1 MWMRRVLAAAAAA
14 LVAGLATGAAT
25 AYAAP
30 TTADLAVSASAVG
43 GRVGQ
48 AVDVRYVLRNNG
60 PQSAAPLTYTVDF
73 TAPPGT
79 RIVSTGGGICQP
91 ASGTHARC
99 AYSAA
104 LADGARRQLT
114 LRLRIDSAPTG
125 CGALVISYADDPRP
139 GNNTA
144 AVRVAVDGRPR
155 NCSGSDTTASP
166 RPTKSKVSPTPS
178 DEPTVD
184 ATEEFTDETSSPDD
198 SPQPAT
204 MPQDT
209 VGGLGLGSVLV
220 IGGGAVLVSLGGLL
234 LWWMLRKDPDDDAD
248 DATGPIYR

>member
-30 TTADLAVSASAVG
+30 TTADLGVSASAVT

-60 PQSAAPLTYTVDF
+60 PQSAAPLTYTVHI

-79 RIVSTGGGICQP
+79 RIVSTGGGVCQP
-91 ASGTHARC
+91 ATGTQARC
-99 AYSAA
+99 VYSAA

-125 CGALVISYADDPRP
+125 CGAVAISYADDPRP
-139 GNNTA
+139 GNNSA

-155 NCSGSDTTASP
+155 TCSGTGTSP
-166 RPTKSKVSPTPS
+166 TPKPTKSKVSPTPT

-184 ATEEFTDETSSPDD
+184 VTDEAAEETATD
-198 SPQPAT
+198 SPQPQV
-204 MPQDT
+204 MPRDT

-220 IGGGAVLVSLGGLL
+220 IGGGAVLVSLGGVL
-234 LWWMLRKDPDDDAD
+234 LWWMLRKDPEDDLD
-248 DATGPIYR
+248 DTTGPIYR